1 MLCIGSGDEG
11 SDQEREWEEQQ
22 IKKGVSG
29 IQQVIT
35 EFSHCNTSDYNDNL
49 DVTLSCRDSL

>member
-1 MLCIGSGDEG
+1 MHSVLYVGSGDEG

-35 EFSHCNTSDYNDNL
+35 QFSHCSTSDYNANM
-49 DVTLSCRDSL
+49 DVR